1 MPKYKFKRDKLTSLE
16 EVMEMISKAE
26 EPWLKAIISFLYV
39 FGCRISEALELRIG
53 DVHIFKEGKNL
64 ILEVELPYLK
74 KKDKPEGPYEKFHVL
89 RANVNEA
96 PILFPFLK
104 YYLNIKN
111 NLEPY
116 EKVFP
121 YTRVYVWMKLKKLNE
136 NISPHVF
143 RHDRLTKLAIK
154 YADPFLLKYWAG
166 WEDLRPAQNYVEE
179 LPYRK
184 RLVSID

>member
-16 EVMEMISKAE
+16 EVKEMINKAE
-26 EPWLKAIISFLYV
+26 EAWLKAIIAFLYV

-74 KKDKPEGPYEKFHVL
+74 KKNKPEGPYEKLHIL
-89 RANVNEA
+89 RVNVYET
-96 PILFPFLK
+96 PILIHFIK
-104 YYLNIKN
+104 YYHNIKKN
-111 NLEPY
+111 SGPHER
-116 EKVFP
+116 VFP
-121 YTRVYVWMKLKKLNE
+121 YSRKTVWKKMKKLNE

-184 RLVSID
+184 RLVSIN